1 MNIFTYYLHATRNPF
16 LHLFQK
22 YNIYI
27 NRCFIFYFRMEQE
40 DSDATLS
47 DGSDLNLDSEADEVA
62 ELNRSKRREVE
73 RGTSA
78 WNNTNVEFALRRSM
92 VNISFCLLGAC
103 RSEFPDHKMK

>member
-1 MNIFTYYLHATRNPF
+1 MPELH
-16 LHLFQK
+16 
-22 YNIYI
+22 NIYI
-27 NRCFIFYFRMEQE
+27 NRRFIFYFRMEQE

-92 VNISFCLLGAC
+92 VNISFCLLRAC

>member
-1 MNIFTYYLHATRNPF
+1 
-16 LHLFQK
+16 
-22 YNIYI
+22 
-27 NRCFIFYFRMEQE
+27 MEQE

-62 ELNRSKRREVE
+62 ELNRSKRREME

-92 VNISFCLLGAC
+92 VKISFCLLGAC
-103 RSEFPDHKMK
+103 RSEFPDHKIQLL

>member
-1 MNIFTYYLHATRNPF
+1 
-16 LHLFQK
+16 
-22 YNIYI
+22 
-27 NRCFIFYFRMEQE
+27 MEQE

-62 ELNRSKRREVE
+62 ELNRSKRREME

-92 VNISFCLLGAC
+92 VKISFCLMGAC
-103 RSEFPDHKMK
+103 RSDMSSQIIKCNNLKLFL